1 MLKIV
6 TALFL
11 SLLGFEPKHVLATQE
26 EVITILD
33 PNNQRT
39 LTIVGSITVQ
49 LTSCSYNETSK
60 TVFSFKQLNPNSK
73 AGGQLYSDIP
83 NWLFFVP
90 SVLILLN
97 DFENVSHELIE
108 LIFFKQIWKGSDFVN
123 KFLF

>member
-60 TVFSFKQLNPNSK
+60 TVFSFKQLNPNNK
-73 AGGQLYSDIP
+73 AVGQLFSDIP
-83 NWLFFVP
+83 NL
-90 SVLILLN
+90 
-97 DFENVSHELIE
+97 
-108 LIFFKQIWKGSDFVN
+108 
-123 KFLF
+123 